1 MLLLQANIE
10 AELDKLC
17 NHLPKSLTDQC
28 TDFVKSYSKE
38 LVEMLLADL
47 TPQEVC
53 VYLKL
58 CDPTKDP
65 GPKQSYISEK
75 DGEICEL
82 LLHSLQFISIEAIRY
97 VVSL

>member
-1 MLLLQANIE
+1 MLQATIQ

-17 NHLPKSLTDQC
+17 KHLPHSLTDQC
-28 TDFVKSYSKE
+28 TDFVKAYSKE

-58 CDPTKDP
+58 CDTTKNV
-65 GPKQSYISEK
+65 GPKQVSLTDK
-75 DGEICEL
+75 DGEIRKL
-82 LLHSLQFISIEAIRY
+82 FP
-97 VVSL
+97 

>member
-1 MLLLQANIE
+1 MFQANIE

-17 NHLPKSLTDQC
+17 NHLPRSLTDQC

-47 TPQEVC
+47 SPQEVC
-53 VYLKL
+53 AYLHL

-65 GPKQSYISEK
+65 GPKRNNIFAEK

-82 LLHSLQFISIEAIRY
+82 FLKGHI
-97 VVSL
+97 

>member
-1 MLLLQANIE
+1 
-10 AELDKLC
+10 
-17 NHLPKSLTDQC
+17 LPRSLTDQC

-47 TPQEVC
+47 SPQEVC
-53 VYLKL
+53 VYLHL

-65 GPKQSYISEK
+65 GPKHNNMAEK

-82 LLHSLQFISIEAIRY
+82 FLKGHI
-97 VVSL
+97 